1 MTSSSSRTSA
11 RDKVSD
17 ERQRLRAQG
26 FRPVQ
31 VWVPDTRSEAFRAE
45 ASRQSRAVARSAD
58 ATEDQ
63 TFIDSISVR
72 GDE

>member
-45 ASRQSRAVARSAD
+45 AGRQSRAVARSAD